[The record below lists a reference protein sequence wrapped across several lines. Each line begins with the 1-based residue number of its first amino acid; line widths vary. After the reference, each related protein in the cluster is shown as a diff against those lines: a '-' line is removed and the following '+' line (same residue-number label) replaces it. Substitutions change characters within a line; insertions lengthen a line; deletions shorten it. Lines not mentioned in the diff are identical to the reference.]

1 MFLYRLQGTI
11 ASTKY
16 VDRWKKK
23 SRTRQKI
30 TVKFTHLVATLFIY
44 PRTLVIL
51 VAIIK
56 IISVIT
62 FTSGSFTWVI
72 CHLSFLFFVCCS
84 VIIGWNIDMKICS
97 NKRTGKPW
105 FDQVFAKVQQRY
117 SAVLSI
123 FSKPRRLSERWC
135 KSSFL

>member
-62 FTSGSFTWVI
+62 FTSGSFYVGNMPFV
-72 CHLSFLFFVCCS
+72 FLILCLLFCNHWMEYRHENLFQQEDRKAMIWSS
-84 VIIGWNIDMKICS
+84 V
-97 NKRTGKPW
+97 R
-105 FDQVFAKVQQRY
+105 
-117 SAVLSI
+117 
-123 FSKPRRLSERWC
+123 
-135 KSSFL
+135 KSSTKIFLSLIYIFQATAPFRKLM